1 MSDMTGKEN
10 YGSKRIRSI
19 YRTDTQGKSNDTGT
33 ASSMPESH
41 RQSCQPLGEGNGIS
55 GYPDTRTF
63 GREAL
68 GVTLTELMKC
78 QKMQQQE
85 VSVQDTDAVIE
96 AGIDI
101 AKYQQKM
108 QRKKMMQ
115 GFGLI
120 VVGAFVIFNA
130 VYLHASVT
138 FSAILPNSADGPTA
152 VFYAGKLGD
161 VKPYIWGMVGVAA
174 IAGGIIRIIRG
185 RR

>member
-1 MSDMTGKEN
+1 M
-10 YGSKRIRSI
+10 
-19 YRTDTQGKSNDTGT
+19 
-33 ASSMPESH
+33 
-41 RQSCQPLGEGNGIS
+41 
-55 GYPDTRTF
+55 
-63 GREAL
+63 
-68 GVTLTELMKC
+68 
-78 QKMQQQE
+78 
-85 VSVQDTDAVIE
+85 QDTDAVIE
-96 AGIDI
+96 AGINI

-120 VVGAFVIFNA
+120 VAGVFVIFNA

>member
-1 MSDMTGKEN
+1 MEAKELGAFIAQIRKEN
-10 YGSKRIRSI
+10 QMTQAQLAACLKV
-19 YRTDTQGKSNDTGT
+19 TDKAVSRWERGMGFPDIQTL
-33 ASSMPESH
+33 E
-41 RQSCQPLGEGNGIS
+41 PLA
-55 GYPDTRTF
+55 
-63 GREAL
+63 EAL

-120 VVGAFVIFNA
+120 VAGAFVIFNA

-138 FSAILPNSADGPTA
+138 FSAILPNSADGPAA

>member
-1 MSDMTGKEN
+1 MSDMTGKEK

-33 ASSMPESH
+33 ASSRWERGMGFPDIQTLE
-41 RQSCQPLGEGNGIS
+41 PLA
-55 GYPDTRTF
+55 
-63 GREAL
+63 EAL
-68 GVTLTELMKC
+68 GITLTELMKC

-96 AGIDI
+96 AGINI

-120 VVGAFVIFNA
+120 VAGAFVIFNA

>member
-1 MSDMTGKEN
+1 M
-10 YGSKRIRSI
+10 
-19 YRTDTQGKSNDTGT
+19 
-33 ASSMPESH
+33 
-41 RQSCQPLGEGNGIS
+41 IS
-55 GYPDTRTF
+55 QNISR
-63 GREAL
+63 RCR
-68 GVTLTELMKC
+68 K
-78 QKMQQQE
+78 
-85 VSVQDTDAVIE
+85 
-96 AGIDI
+96 
-101 AKYQQKM
+101 
-108 QRKKMMQ
+108 KKMMQ